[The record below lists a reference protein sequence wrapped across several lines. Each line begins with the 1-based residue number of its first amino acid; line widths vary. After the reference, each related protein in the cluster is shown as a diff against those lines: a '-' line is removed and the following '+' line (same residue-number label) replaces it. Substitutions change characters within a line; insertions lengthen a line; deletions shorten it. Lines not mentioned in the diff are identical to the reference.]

1 MNIPSVQHQRRSFH
15 AGTDFNGHHRS
26 VHDGPNASGMS
37 GPSSHSPRR
46 VAFSTV
52 VSRISAS
59 PPPLEPTGPN
69 HGPARG
75 APGIAQ
81 GMGRRES
88 VSVPFHR
95 LGRRIALKFRLNG
108 AAKCGISLRQA
119 LYRERL
125 SQRNTYSLHD
135 IAPNMSGMI
144 TLRVR
149 VRILPCLLDPSSPP
163 LYAVTDMT
171 TCCVISTITVPRKS
185 TMSH

>member
-1 MNIPSVQHQRRSFH
+1 MNIPSVPHQRRSFH
-15 AGTDFNGHHRS
+15 SGTDFNGRHRS
-26 VHDGPNASGMS
+26 VHDGLNASGMS

-59 PPPLEPTGPN
+59 PPLESTGPN

-75 APGIAQ
+75 APGVAQ

-88 VSVPFHR
+88 ISVPFHR
-95 LGRRIALKFRLNG
+95 LGRRIALKFRLKG
-108 AAKCGISLRQA
+108 AAKSGISLRQA

-149 VRILPCLLDPSSPP
+149 VRILPCLLDPSSPCL
-163 LYAVTDMT
+163 LYTVTDMT
-171 TCCVISTITVPRKS
+171 SCCVISTITAPRRS